1 MTKKKGTII
10 VDGEIGQ
17 DQGDGDNM
25 SKNKGNL
32 IQRLFNR
39 PVPPLEKHGGH
50 TRPTR
55 PLHLMPKI
63 QVILPA
69 SPDARDPD
77 ARDKE
82 NAGQTLSASNAYT
95 ERIYGYG

>member
-1 MTKKKGTII
+1 
-10 VDGEIGQ
+10 
-17 DQGDGDNM
+17 M

-69 SPDARDPD
+69 SPDARD
-77 ARDKE
+77 KE

-95 ERIYGYG
+95 EQIYGYG